1 MTSQIGSGRVTAVL
15 GPTNT
20 GKTHYA
26 VDRMLGHAT
35 GMIGFPLRLLAREIY
50 DRVVAIKGQGRVALL
65 TGEEKIVPSK
75 PAYWVCTVESMPLSQ
90 RTDFLAVDEIQ
101 LAADWQRGHVFTDR
115 LLHARGRFETLFM
128 GADTIGPL
136 IRRLLPDATIM
147 SRTRFS
153 RLRYIKPHKLTR
165 LPRRSAIVAFSA
177 ENVYGLAELMRR
189 NRGGAAVVMGALS
202 PRTRNAQVA
211 LYQSGDVDYLV
222 ATDAIG
228 MGLNMDI
235 DHVAFAATY
244 KFDGQTVRS
253 LTAPEVAQIA
263 GRAGRHMSDGT
274 FSTIAGPDGC
284 ILDPQ
289 VIEAV
294 ESHEFR
300 SLKTLFWRNARLDY
314 GSVSK
319 LIASLEI
326 PTDRPG
332 LVRAQEAPDL
342 WVLKALG
349 ENESI
354 RAIASNPAAV
364 QRLWDVCQIPDFRRL
379 SPRAHLSLLRRIY
392 QDLMGRHGV
401 VPHDWMAR
409 QVSRLDN
416 VQGDIDTLAARIA
429 SIRTWTYVANR
440 RNWVKDAAHWAHVT
454 RGIEDK
460 LSDALHERL
469 TQRFVDRRT
478 SVLMRELRQ
487 RGELS
492 VSIDE
497 TNEIIVE
504 GHAIGVLDGFTFR
517 ADPSAVGA
525 EFKTLEQAAD
535 VALKAEMTRRA
546 KIFCNVGYKT
556 LSLDTQQGI
565 HRPRLIWRQAVIAT
579 IEKGNSPLEPR
590 VVLAPDSML
599 RDKAADDVRE
609 KCAQWLSER
618 IADKLEP
625 LLKLKEELDS
635 QTPSDEV
642 EAPLQGLARGVAF
655 RLLEHWGVLSRSQV
669 AHEIRQIDQDA
680 RKGLRRFQIRIG
692 STALYI
698 PLVLKPHAVEL
709 RLILWALWNGITDLP
724 AMPTPGL
731 VWIATEPSAPRE
743 FYEIAGFRL
752 IGGHEGIRLDM
763 LERLADAV
771 RPLGQGSA
779 QFTVTPEIMGLVGCS
794 GESFIRAMRAIG
806 YDHEVHKVPA
816 PVKETPDAE
825 GTPRPDGKPAM
836 ESASGA
842 IPDTNTN
849 TNTNTNTYTGVGVA
863 MDAHVGDLPV
873 ADANSAGADSAAEG
887 GHAVNIVAGPSTIA
901 QAAPDQEATAADE
914 ATGDASDDISG
925 TPASSDIS
933 DAGVATADN
942 ASAEPE
948 LVDEVRFKWAP
959 RQGRVAGNSRP
970 RRARQ
975 AKADMSVP
983 AAGKN
988 AKGKGRSKAAGGQKG
1003 NGRTAQDGRQRK
1015 RRETAPPANQAPH
1028 YNEDS
1033 PFAQLKAL
1041 KDALEKKA

>member
-1 MTSQIGSGRVTAVL
+1 MTAVL

-50 DRVVAIKGQGRVALL
+50 DRVVAVKGQGRVALL

-75 PAYWVCTVESMPLSQ
+75 PAYWICTVESMPMSQ

-115 LLHARGRFETLFM
+115 LLHARGVFETLFM

-153 RLRYIKPHKLTR
+153 RLHYVKPHKLTR
-165 LPRRSAIVAFSA
+165 LPRRSAVVAFSA
-177 ENVYGLAELMRR
+177 ESVYGLAELMRR
-189 NRGGAAVVMGALS
+189 NQGGTAVVMGALS

-211 LYQSGDVDYLV
+211 LYQNGDVDYLV

-235 DHVAFAATY
+235 DHVAFAATH

-253 LTAPEVAQIA
+253 LIAPEVAQIA

-274 FSTIAGPDGC
+274 FSTLAGSDGC
-284 ILDPQ
+284 KLDPQ
-289 VIEAV
+289 VIEQV

-300 SLKTLFWRNARLDY
+300 ALKTLFWRNARLDY
-314 GSVSK
+314 GSVPK
-319 LIASLEI
+319 LVASLEV
-326 PTDRPG
+326 PTTRPD

-342 WVLKALG
+342 GVLRALAKD
-349 ENESI
+349 ESI
-354 RAIASNPAAV
+354 ISIASNPAAV

-379 SPRAHLSLLRRIY
+379 SQSSHLSLLRRIY
-392 QDLMGRHGV
+392 RDLMGRHGV
-401 VPHDWMAR
+401 VPHDWMAS

-440 RNWVKDAAHWAHVT
+440 RNWLKDAAHWAHVT

-517 ADPSAVGA
+517 ADPSAVGE

-535 VALKAEMTRRA
+535 VALKAEITRRA
-546 KIFCNVGYKT
+546 KIFCNIGYKT
-556 LSLDTQQGI
+556 LSLDTQQGM
-565 HRPRLIWRQAVIAT
+565 HRPRLIWQNSVIAT
-579 IEKGNSPLEPR
+579 IEKGNGPLDPR
-590 VVLAPDSML
+590 IALVPDSKL
-599 RDKAADDVRE
+599 NGKNADSVQE
-609 KCAQWLSER
+609 KCAEWLKER

-625 LLKLKEELDS
+625 LLKLQAELEA
-635 QTPSDEV
+635 QTAPDEA

-655 RLLEHWGVLSRSQV
+655 RLFEHWGVLARAQV
-669 AHEIRQIDQDA
+669 ADELRQIDQDA

-698 PLVLKPHAVEL
+698 PLILKPHAVEL
-709 RLILWALWNGITDLP
+709 RLILWALWNDIADLP

-731 VWIATEPSAPRE
+731 VWITTEPSAPRE

-752 IGGHEGIRLDM
+752 IGGHEAIRLDM

-771 RPLGQGSA
+771 RPLGQGGS

-794 GESFIRAMRAIG
+794 GESFTRAMRAVG
-806 YDHEVHKVPA
+806 YAHEVHKVPA
-816 PVKETPDAE
+816 PVKDKAESEETSQSDEKPDADSTSETASAKAIDTSEIAAVDASAE
-825 GTPRPDGKPAM
+825 GSSIDV
-836 ESASGA
+836 AS
-842 IPDTNTN
+842 DTAGT
-849 TNTNTNTYTGVGVA
+849 TSKQE
-863 MDAHVGDLPV
+863 DAGPKTEV
-873 ADANSAGADSAAEG
+873 GADSVPET
-887 GHAVNIVAGPSTIA
+887 VNT
-901 QAAPDQEATAADE
+901 DTDE
-914 ATGDASDDISG
+914 A
-925 TPASSDIS
+925 
-933 DAGVATADN
+933 ATLAEPEL
-942 ASAEPE
+942 AEPE

-959 RQGRVAGNSRP
+959 RQGR
-970 RRARQ
+970 
-975 AKADMSVP
+975 
-983 AAGKN
+983 AAGSPRTRSARRIKTDAPTGERHETADARPKRN
-988 AKGKGRSKAAGGQKG
+988 KGPKGRQGH
-1003 NGRTAQDGRQRK
+1003 GRAAQDGRPQK
-1015 RRETAPPANQAPH
+1015 RREKARSDSQSPR